1 MCGVVG
7 VVSPGQQAA
16 DLAALG
22 LFALQHRGQESAGVA
37 VSDGEG
43 VMVYKDLG
51 MVATVL
57 DERRLPSLRGEAAI
71 AHCRYSTTGS
81 TRWENSQPAFR
92 LGPRRTVAMGHNG
105 NLVNTR
111 ELIGQLDGGRRRLQ
125 GTTDT
130 ELLTALLADTPGED
144 LPDALLRLLP
154 QVRGAY
160 ALVVMDERLVIGLRD
175 PFGFRPLVLGRL
187 PAAPAAVHP
196 DEPAEALADT
206 PRLWP
211 AEPQAAD
218 ADAPASGGWV
228 LASETAALDLLG
240 AEVVRDVEPGEM
252 VVLEAGRPP
261 RSIRFAEGH
270 EHLCVFELI
279 YFARPD
285 SYMLGRNLYEA
296 RRRMGEALA
305 REAPAEAD
313 IVIPVPDTGAPAAAG
328 YAEAS
333 GIPYREGMV
342 KNRYAGRTFIQ
353 PSQHQ
358 RQRGVDMKLSALRE
372 QIRGRRLVVVDDS
385 IVRGTTTRQIVGLLR
400 RAGAA
405 EVHLRIS
412 APPIYHPC
420 FYGIDTSI
428 ETELIAS
435 RLDLDGIRRHVGA
448 DSLSYLSIGGVL
460 GALDL
465 PYERFC
471 FACFDG
477 RYPEPVPYDVAAHKF
492 ILEDDGQAAAAGGPV
507 GAAR

>member
-7 VVSPGQQAA
+7 VLSPGRSAA
-16 DLAALG
+16 GLAALA
-22 LFALQHRGQESAGVA
+22 LFSLQHRGQESAGVA

-51 MVATVL
+51 LVAQVL
-57 DERRLPSLRGEAAI
+57 DEPHLRSLQGSLAI

-81 TRWENSQPAFR
+81 TVWENSQPAFR
-92 LGPRRTVAMGHNG
+92 IGPRRTVALGHNG

-111 ELIGQLDGGRRRLQ
+111 ALLERLPGGRRRMQ
-125 GTTDT
+125 GSTDT
-130 ELLTALLADTPGED
+130 ELLTALLADAPGAD
-144 LPDALLRLLP
+144 LVAAMLEVLP
-154 QVRGAY
+154 SVSGAY
-160 ALVVMDERLVIGLRD
+160 SLVVMDEQRVIGVRD

-187 PAAPAAVHP
+187 CQ
-196 DEPAEALADT
+196 DEAG
-206 PRLWP
+206 
-211 AEPQAAD
+211 
-218 ADAPASGGWV
+218 ADAPPPGWV
-228 LASETAALDLLG
+228 LASETAALESLG
-240 AEVVRDVEPGEM
+240 AEYVRDVAPGELL
-252 VVLEAGRPP
+252 VLEAGEAP
-261 RSIRFAEGH
+261 RSIRFAEGR

-285 SYMLGRNLYEA
+285 TYMLGRNLYEA

-305 REAPAEAD
+305 REAPADAD
-313 IVIPVPDTGAPAAAG
+313 FVIPVPDTGAPAAVG

-353 PSQHQ
+353 PSQQ
-358 RQRGVDMKLSALRE
+358 MRQRGVNMKLSVLRE
-372 QIRGRRLVVVDDS
+372 QVRGRRLIVVDDS
-385 IVRGTTTRQIVGLLR
+385 IVRGTTTRQIVSLLR

-428 ETELIAS
+428 ATELIAANHT
-435 RLDLDGIRRHVGA
+435 LDEVRDYVGA
-448 DSLSYLSIGGVL
+448 DSLAYLSIAGVL
-460 GALDL
+460 SALGL

-477 RYPEPVPYDVAAHKF
+477 RYPVPVPYDVASHKF
-492 ILEDDGQAAAAGGPV
+492 VLEAEPDLAGAAAP
-507 GAAR
+507 R